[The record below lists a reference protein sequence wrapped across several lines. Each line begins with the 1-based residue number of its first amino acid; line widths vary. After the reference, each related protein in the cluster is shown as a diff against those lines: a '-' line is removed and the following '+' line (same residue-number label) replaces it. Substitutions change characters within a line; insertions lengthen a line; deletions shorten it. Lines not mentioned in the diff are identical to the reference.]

1 MQTKGTSKEEKK
13 KEKNTSKEICSSL
26 PITPSLPELSSL
38 QAFRGRQS
46 KIDICRQWRDTMA
59 ERCVRAPQGEEGL
72 KEGKKMAGRQETH
85 DTRYGSNYYMY

>member
-46 KIDICRQWRDTMA
+46 KIDICRQ
-59 ERCVRAPQGEEGL
+59 
-72 KEGKKMAGRQETH
+72 
-85 DTRYGSNYYMY
+85 